1 MMLVKLNEHKKV
13 MSKNIGVYMFLRS
26 IFILF
31 VSIILSFSSQSSFSA
46 EQDYDIKLTFLGTGA
61 PRPSPTRYGPSIL
74 LEAGE
79 TKILV
84 DAGPGMRQR
93 IFQAGG
99 FELLTDINT
108 VLITHLHFD
117 HTIEL
122 PSLWL
127 TGWLFGRKTNMKVY
141 GPDGTAAFMDHFE
154 RAFDWDLRYR
164 YLTNVHKEGSDLIT
178 EDVEPGVFYN
188 QNGVKITAF
197 DVAHLPLN
205 PETEELLGLEGATFG
220 YRVDYKGRS
229 VIFSGDTRSL
239 PGSKIIEMSKGV
251 DVLIHETQIPYPGES
266 KEAKLANVSM
276 IVHSTPAQVAHV
288 FNEARPRLG
297 IYSHIIPPETTRDE
311 LLSMTDYDGRMEV
324 AEDLMTLMIGDEIKI
339 GKAKNLDN
347 QTFLESDAV
356 DN

>member
-1 MMLVKLNEHKKV
+1 MLLNRYV
-13 MSKNIGVYMFLRS
+13 I
-26 IFILF
+26 ITAAILLTF
-31 VSIILSFSSQSSFSA
+31 GGQAKISNAQ
-46 EQDYDIKLTFLGTGA
+46 EYDIKLTFLGTGA

-79 TKILV
+79 TKLLV

-99 FELLTDINT
+99 FELLTDIDT

-122 PSLWL
+122 PNLWL
-127 TGWLFGRKTNMKVY
+127 TGWLFGRKKNMQVY
-141 GPDGTAAFMDHFE
+141 GPEGTEEFMNHFE
-154 RAFDWDLRYR
+154 QAFDWDLRYR
-164 YLTNVHKEGSDLIT
+164 YLTNVHVEGSDLIT
-178 EDVEPGVFYN
+178 TDIESGVFYN
-188 QNGVKITAF
+188 QNGIKITAF
-197 DVAHLPLN
+197 DVAHLPMD
-205 PETEELLGLEGATFG
+205 PDTEELLGLEGATFG

-251 DVLIHETQIPYPGES
+251 DVLIHETQIPYPGDS

-288 FNEARPRLG
+288 FNEAQPRLG
-297 IYSHIIPPETTRDE
+297 VYSHIIPPETTREE
-311 LLSMTDYDGRMEV
+311 LLSMTEYDGSMEV
-324 AEDLMTLMIGDEIKI
+324 AEDLMTITIGDEII
-339 GKAKNLDN
+339 VGMAEIMDG

-356 DN
+356 DE

>member
-1 MMLVKLNEHKKV
+1 MLFN
-13 MSKNIGVYMFLRS
+13 R
-26 IFILF
+26 ILLAKI
-31 VSIILSFSSQSSFSA
+31 VILLLLGSHTTISSAQ
-46 EQDYDIKLTFLGTGA
+46 EYDMKLTFLGTGA
-61 PRPSPTRYGPSIL
+61 PRPSPKRYGPSIL

-99 FELLTDINT
+99 FELLTDIHT

-117 HTIEL
+117 HTIEF
-122 PSLWL
+122 PNLWL

-141 GPDGTAAFMDHFE
+141 GPEGTSEFMGHFE
-154 RAFDWDLRYR
+154 KAFDWDLRYR
-164 YLTNVHKEGSDLIT
+164 YLTNVHEEGSDLIT
-178 EDVEPGVFYN
+178 EDIEPGVFYN
-188 QNGVKITAF
+188 QNGIKITAF
-197 DVAHLPLN
+197 DVAHLPID

-229 VIFSGDTRSL
+229 VVFSGDTRSL

-251 DVLIHETQIPYPGES
+251 DVLIHETQIPYPGDS

-276 IVHSTPAQVAHV
+276 IVHSSPEQVAHV
-288 FNEARPRLG
+288 FNETRPRLG
-297 IYSHIIPPETTRDE
+297 IYHHIIPPETTRDE
-311 LLSMTDYDGRMEV
+311 LLGMTDYDGRMEV
-324 AEDLMTLMIGDEIKI
+324 AEDLMTLMIGDEITI
-339 GKAKNLDN
+339 GMAERMDS

-356 DN
+356 DD

>member
-1 MMLVKLNEHKKV
+1 MLFN
-13 MSKNIGVYMFLRS
+13 R
-26 IFILF
+26 ILLAKI
-31 VSIILSFSSQSSFSA
+31 IILLLLGSHTTISSAQ
-46 EQDYDIKLTFLGTGA
+46 EYDMKLTFLGTGA
-61 PRPSPTRYGPSIL
+61 PRPSPKRYGPSIL

-99 FELLTDINT
+99 FELLTDIHT

-122 PSLWL
+122 PNLWL

-141 GPDGTAAFMDHFE
+141 GPEGTSEFMGHFE
-154 RAFDWDLRYR
+154 KAFDWDLRYR
-164 YLTNVHKEGSDLIT
+164 YLTNVHEEGSDLIT
-178 EDVEPGVFYN
+178 EDIEPGVFYN
-188 QNGVKITAF
+188 QNGIKITAF
-197 DVAHLPLN
+197 DVAHLPID
-205 PETEELLGLEGATFG
+205 PETEELLGLERATFG

-229 VIFSGDTRSL
+229 VVFSGDTRSL

-251 DVLIHETQIPYPGES
+251 DVLIHETQIPYPGDS

-276 IVHSTPAQVAHV
+276 IVHSSPEQVAHV
-288 FNEARPRLG
+288 FNETRPRLG
-297 IYSHIIPPETTRDE
+297 IYHHIIPPETTRDQ
-311 LLSMTDYDGRMEV
+311 LLGMTDYDGRMEV
-324 AEDLMTLMIGDEIKI
+324 AEDLMTLMIGDEITI
-339 GKAKNLDN
+339 GMAERMDS

-356 DN
+356 DD

>member
-1 MMLVKLNEHKKV
+1 MLFNH
-13 MSKNIGVYMFLRS
+13 
-26 IFILF
+26 ILLAKI
-31 VSIILSFSSQSSFSA
+31 VILLLLGSHTTISSAQ
-46 EQDYDIKLTFLGTGA
+46 EYDMKLTFLGTGA
-61 PRPSPTRYGPSIL
+61 PRPSPKRYGPSIL

-99 FELLTDINT
+99 FELLTDIHT

-122 PSLWL
+122 PNLWL

-141 GPDGTAAFMDHFE
+141 GPEGTSEFMGHFE
-154 RAFDWDLRYR
+154 KAFDWDLRYR
-164 YLTNVHKEGSDLIT
+164 YLTNVHEEGSDLIT
-178 EDVEPGVFYN
+178 EDIEPGVFYN
-188 QNGVKITAF
+188 QNGIKITAF
-197 DVAHLPLN
+197 DVAHLPID

-229 VIFSGDTRSL
+229 VVFSGDTRSL

-251 DVLIHETQIPYPGES
+251 DVLIHETQIPYPGDS

-276 IVHSTPAQVAHV
+276 IVHSSPEQVAHV
-288 FNEARPRLG
+288 FNETRPRLG
-297 IYSHIIPPETTRDE
+297 IYHHIIPPETTRDE
-311 LLSMTDYDGRMEV
+311 LLGMTDYDGRMEV
-324 AEDLMTLMIGDEIKI
+324 AEDLMTLMIGDEITI
-339 GKAKNLDN
+339 GMAERMDS

-356 DN
+356 DD

>member
-1 MMLVKLNEHKKV
+1 MLFN
-13 MSKNIGVYMFLRS
+13 R
-26 IFILF
+26 ILLAKI
-31 VSIILSFSSQSSFSA
+31 IILLLLGSHTTISSAQ
-46 EQDYDIKLTFLGTGA
+46 EYDMKLTFLGTGA
-61 PRPSPTRYGPSIL
+61 PRPSPKRYGPSIL

-99 FELLTDINT
+99 FELLTDIHT

-122 PSLWL
+122 PNLWL

-141 GPDGTAAFMDHFE
+141 GPEGTSEFMGHFE
-154 RAFDWDLRYR
+154 KAFDWDLRYR
-164 YLTNVHKEGSDLIT
+164 YLTNVHEEGSDLIT
-178 EDVEPGVFYN
+178 EDIEPGVFYN
-188 QNGVKITAF
+188 QNGIKITAF
-197 DVAHLPLN
+197 DVAHLPID

-229 VIFSGDTRSL
+229 VVFSGDTRSL

-251 DVLIHETQIPYPGES
+251 DVLIHETQIPYPGDS

-276 IVHSTPAQVAHV
+276 IVHSSPEQVAHV
-288 FNEARPRLG
+288 FNETRPRLG
-297 IYSHIIPPETTRDE
+297 IYHHIIPPETTRDE
-311 LLSMTDYDGRMEV
+311 LLGMTYYDGRMEV
-324 AEDLMTLMIGDEIKI
+324 AEDLMTLMIGDEITI
-339 GKAKNLDN
+339 GMAERMDS

-356 DN
+356 DD

>member
-1 MMLVKLNEHKKV
+1 MLFN
-13 MSKNIGVYMFLRS
+13 R
-26 IFILF
+26 ILLAKI
-31 VSIILSFSSQSSFSA
+31 IILLLLGSHTTISSAQ
-46 EQDYDIKLTFLGTGA
+46 EYDMKLTFLGTGA
-61 PRPSPTRYGPSIL
+61 PRPSPKRYGPSIL

-99 FELLTDINT
+99 FELLTDIHT

-122 PSLWL
+122 PNLWL

-141 GPDGTAAFMDHFE
+141 GPEGTSEFMGHFE
-154 RAFDWDLRYR
+154 KAFDWDLRYR
-164 YLTNVHKEGSDLIT
+164 YLTNVHEEGSDLIT
-178 EDVEPGVFYN
+178 EDIEPGVFYN
-188 QNGVKITAF
+188 QNGIKITAF
-197 DVAHLPLN
+197 DVAHLPID

-229 VIFSGDTRSL
+229 VVFSGDTRSL

-251 DVLIHETQIPYPGES
+251 DVLIHETQIPYPGDS

-276 IVHSTPAQVAHV
+276 IVHSSPEQVAHV
-288 FNEARPRLG
+288 FNETRPRLG
-297 IYSHIIPPETTRDE
+297 IYHHIIPPETTRDQ
-311 LLSMTDYDGRMEV
+311 LLGMTDYDGRMEV
-324 AEDLMTLMIGDEIKI
+324 AEDLMTLMIGDEITI
-339 GKAKNLDN
+339 GMAERMDS

-356 DN
+356 DD

>member
-1 MMLVKLNEHKKV
+1 MLFK
-13 MSKNIGVYMFLRS
+13 R
-26 IFILF
+26 ILLAKI
-31 VSIILSFSSQSSFSA
+31 IILLLLGSHTTISSAQ
-46 EQDYDIKLTFLGTGA
+46 EYDMKLTFLGTGA
-61 PRPSPTRYGPSIL
+61 PRPSPKRYGPSIL

-99 FELLTDINT
+99 FELLTDIHT

-122 PSLWL
+122 PNLWL

-141 GPDGTAAFMDHFE
+141 GPEGTSEFMGHFE
-154 RAFDWDLRYR
+154 KAFDWDLRYR
-164 YLTNVHKEGSDLIT
+164 YLTNVHEEGSDLIT
-178 EDVEPGVFYN
+178 EDIEPGVFYN
-188 QNGVKITAF
+188 QNGIKITAF
-197 DVAHLPLN
+197 DVAHLPID

-229 VIFSGDTRSL
+229 VVFSGDTRSL

-251 DVLIHETQIPYPGES
+251 DVLIHETQIPYPGDS

-276 IVHSTPAQVAHV
+276 IVH
-288 FNEARPRLG
+288 
-297 IYSHIIPPETTRDE
+297 
-311 LLSMTDYDGRMEV
+311 
-324 AEDLMTLMIGDEIKI
+324 
-339 GKAKNLDN
+339 
-347 QTFLESDAV
+347 
-356 DN
+356 

>member
-1 MMLVKLNEHKKV
+1 
-13 MSKNIGVYMFLRS
+13 MFLNRLA
-26 IFILF
+26 IITLTILLAF
-31 VSIILSFSSQSSFSA
+31 GTQTKVSNAQ
-46 EQDYDIKLTFLGTGA
+46 EYDIKLTFLGTGA
-61 PRPSPTRYGPSIL
+61 PRPSPKRYGPSIL

-79 TKILV
+79 TKLLV

-93 IFQAGG
+93 VFQAGG
-99 FELLTDINT
+99 FELLTDIDT

-117 HTIEL
+117 HTIDL
-122 PSLWL
+122 PNLWL
-127 TGWLFGRKTNMKVY
+127 TGWLFGRKKNMRVY
-141 GPDGTAAFMDHFE
+141 GPEGTEEFMGNFE
-154 RAFDWDLRYR
+154 KAFDWDLRYR
-164 YLTNVHKEGSDLIT
+164 YLTNVHVEGSDLIT
-178 EDVEPGVFYN
+178 TDIEPGVFYN
-188 QNGVKITAF
+188 QNGIKITAF
-197 DVAHLPLN
+197 DVAHLPLD

-251 DVLIHETQIPYPGES
+251 DVLIHETQIPYPGDS

-288 FNEARPRLG
+288 FNEAKPRLG

-311 LLSMTDYDGRMEV
+311 LLGMTDYDGRMEV
-324 AEDLMTLMIGDEIKI
+324 AEDLMTITIGEEIII
-339 GKAKNLDN
+339 GQAEIMDG

-356 DN
+356 DD

>member
-1 MMLVKLNEHKKV
+1 MLFN
-13 MSKNIGVYMFLRS
+13 R
-26 IFILF
+26 ILLAKI
-31 VSIILSFSSQSSFSA
+31 IILLLLGSHTTISSAQ
-46 EQDYDIKLTFLGTGA
+46 EYDMKLTFLGTGA
-61 PRPSPTRYGPSIL
+61 PRPSPKRYGPSIL

-79 TKILV
+79 TKIIV

-99 FELLTDINT
+99 FELLTDIHT

-122 PSLWL
+122 PNLWL

-141 GPDGTAAFMDHFE
+141 GPKGTSEFMGHFE
-154 RAFDWDLRYR
+154 KAFDWDLRYR
-164 YLTNVHKEGSDLIT
+164 YLTNVHEEGSDLIT
-178 EDVEPGVFYN
+178 EDIEPGVFYN
-188 QNGVKITAF
+188 QNGIKITAF
-197 DVAHLPLN
+197 DVAHLPID

-229 VIFSGDTRSL
+229 VVFSGDTRSL

-251 DVLIHETQIPYPGES
+251 DVLIHETQIPYPGDS

-276 IVHSTPAQVAHV
+276 IVHSSPEQVAHV
-288 FNEARPRLG
+288 FNETRPRLG
-297 IYSHIIPPETTRDE
+297 IYHHIIPPETTRDE
-311 LLSMTDYDGRMEV
+311 LLGMTDYDGRMEV
-324 AEDLMTLMIGDEIKI
+324 AEDLMTLMIGDEITI
-339 GKAKNLDN
+339 GMAERMDS

-356 DN
+356 DD

>member
-1 MMLVKLNEHKKV
+1 
-13 MSKNIGVYMFLRS
+13 MFLNRLA
-26 IFILF
+26 IIAVTILLAF
-31 VSIILSFSSQSSFSA
+31 GGHAKISNAQ
-46 EQDYDIKLTFLGTGA
+46 EYDIKLTFLGTGA

-74 LEAGE
+74 LEAGD
-79 TKILV
+79 TKLLV

-99 FELLTDINT
+99 FELLTDIDT

-122 PSLWL
+122 PNLWL

-141 GPDGTAAFMDHFE
+141 GPEGTAEFMNHFE
-154 RAFDWDLRYR
+154 QAFDWDLRYR
-164 YLTNVHKEGSDLIT
+164 YLTNVHVEGSDLIT
-178 EDVEPGVFYN
+178 TDIEPGVFYN
-188 QNGVKITAF
+188 QNGIKITAF
-197 DVAHLPLN
+197 DVAHLPMD
-205 PETEELLGLEGATFG
+205 PDTEKLLGLEGATFG

-251 DVLIHETQIPYPGES
+251 DVLIHETQIPYPGDS

-288 FNEARPRLG
+288 FNEAKPRLG

-311 LLSMTDYDGRMEV
+311 LLGMTDYDGRMEV
-324 AEDLMTLMIGDEIKI
+324 AEDLMTITIGEEIII
-339 GKAKNLDN
+339 GQAEIMDG

-356 DN
+356 DD